1 FKNSNL
7 STILTDMQKLKEW
20 ILSFGFW
27 SYFVFVILQ
36 FLQVTFLPLPSSLT
50 TLTGVVIFGP
60 FYTFLLSTLSIM
72 LGSIFAYLLGKTFG
86 IKFLNLIFGKQ
97 RSASFQNKLKN
108 SNIIF
113 FFMMLFPMFPDDLLC
128 MLAGVM
134 NMNFKFFLITNL
146 ITRPVGLFCLCFIG
160 AGYII
165 PFHSWGIWVWA
176 LIAIVFLCLI
186 VVFFNK
192 KSKIRRIFNDKVF
205 VFNKKTN
212 NKLG

>member
-1 FKNSNL
+1 MLNNFSINKKKLKAKTIIKIVSIFCIVFAFIFGFYFWFKNSNL

-86 IKFLNLIFGKQ
+86 IKFLNLIFFY
-97 RSASFQNKLKN
+97 S
-108 SNIIF
+108 
-113 FFMMLFPMFPDDLLC
+113 
-128 MLAGVM
+128 
-134 NMNFKFFLITNL
+134 
-146 ITRPVGLFCLCFIG
+146 
-160 AGYII
+160 
-165 PFHSWGIWVWA
+165 
-176 LIAIVFLCLI
+176 
-186 VVFFNK
+186 
-192 KSKIRRIFNDKVF
+192 
-205 VFNKKTN
+205 
-212 NKLG
+212 